1 MSAFLKRNRKYLRGL
16 RTVIWWLQAQV
27 VFVLFFV
34 FRLIPVEY
42 ATGSVAAVLRYMGP
56 VLPRHRT
63 AMKNLELAFPEK
75 TKTERRQILS
85 MMWDNLART
94 SIEYIYLDTL
104 FDYDHDSP
112 DTGRIEITGVE
123 NFNKLNEETRP
134 VIIFTGHLANW
145 ELLPIGAKDYGLD
158 IAALYR
164 TPNNPFIAK
173 RILQIRSKMMGELI
187 PSGPGSALKMM
198 SVLEHGGRLGILV
211 DHKLRSRSNIEIPF
225 FGHPA
230 KTNPL
235 IGKLARE
242 FDCVVHGARVI
253 RLPQGRFRLEITDEI
268 NLPRD
273 AEGRIDARQTV
284 IAVTQVVEDW
294 VREYPEQWL
303 WVHRRWAK

>member
-1 MSAFLKRNRKYLRGL
+1 LRGL
-16 RTVIWWLQAQV
+16 RTAIWWLQAQV

-42 ATGSVAAVLRYMGP
+42 ATNFVAAILRNMGP
-56 VLPRHRT
+56 VLPRQRT

-75 TKTERRQILS
+75 TKAERRQILS
-85 MMWDNLART
+85 KMWDNLART

-104 FDYDHDSP
+104 FDYDHNNP
-112 DTGRIEITGVE
+112 DTGRIEIVGAE
-123 NFNKLNEETRP
+123 NFKKLNKEKKP
-134 VIIFTGHLANW
+134 AIIFSGHLANW
-145 ELLPIGAKDYGLD
+145 ELLPVGAKNYGLD

-284 IAVTQVVEDW
+284 IAVTQVVEGW